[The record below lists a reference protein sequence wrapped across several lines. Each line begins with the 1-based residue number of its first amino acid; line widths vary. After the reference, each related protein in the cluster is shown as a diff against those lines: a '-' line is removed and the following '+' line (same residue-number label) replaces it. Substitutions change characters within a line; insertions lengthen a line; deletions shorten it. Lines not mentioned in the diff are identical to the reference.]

1 MGAAPKKQQR
11 QRHTGKKFSWKVYP
25 ELEEFLIIKRE
36 EYLSYSAK
44 NYTIEQR
51 DYNNRLTSMLLE
63 HAEASGYSTLF
74 ESCTFSA
81 VRDRI
86 RSYYKSYVQ
95 SFKRRKER
103 QEEQER
109 LKKLEMDY
117 VFMSKHNET
126 KRFGETSCETTGH
139 SQGTESILVESCD
152 IRQAKARPGTQCQ
165 LHKNTSIHGQN
176 HPGVTTWN
184 LHTYLFFI
192 RSTLSTQT
200 SFDNCM
206 AIRYR
211 RLFRI
216 LRSQF
221 WINFIGAL
229 LLYHTALSMER
240 TDKRMQT
247 HAHAHSHTH
256 ARVDITGRSL
266 V

>member
-1 MGAAPKKQQR
+1 MSSPSRDGRSARKNRNASR
-11 QRHTGKKFSWKVYP
+11 SSRWIMSLCLNIT
-25 ELEEFLIIKRE
+25 KR
-36 EYLSYSAK
+36 SDSAK
-44 NYTIEQR
+44 
-51 DYNNRLTSMLLE
+51 LLVRRRVIHRE
-63 HAEASGYSTLF
+63 LNESFVLF
-74 ESCTFSA
+74 G
-81 VRDRI
+81 
-86 RSYYKSYVQ
+86 Q
-95 SFKRRKER
+95 
-103 QEEQER
+103 
-109 LKKLEMDY
+109 
-117 VFMSKHNET
+117 
-126 KRFGETSCETTGH
+126 
-139 SQGTESILVESCD
+139 ESIVVESCD